1 MKFLNVQVEDKLH
14 LDVKIL
20 AVKQEKTLIKI
31 VHEALTDLVEKNQKD
46 D

>member
-20 AVKQEKTLIKI
+20 AVKQEKTLIEI
-31 VHEALTDLVEKNQKD
+31 VNEALTDLLKKNQKD